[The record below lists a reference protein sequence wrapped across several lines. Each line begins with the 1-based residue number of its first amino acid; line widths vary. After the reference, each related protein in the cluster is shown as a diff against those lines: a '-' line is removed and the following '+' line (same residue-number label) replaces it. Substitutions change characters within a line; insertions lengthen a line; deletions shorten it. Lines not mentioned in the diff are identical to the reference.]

1 MLYWH
6 YGKSEHIKGGLP
18 SISEGLTLQTKEE
31 RRAMPMYITYSDLI
45 QIGILLVALASL
57 IYEIFKGRK

>member
-18 SISEGLTLQTKEE
+18 SISEGLTLQTKED
-31 RRAMPMYITYSDLI
+31 RRAMPMYVTYSDLI
-45 QIGILLVALASL
+45 QIDILLVALASL

>member
-45 QIGILLVALASL
+45 QIDISLVALASL